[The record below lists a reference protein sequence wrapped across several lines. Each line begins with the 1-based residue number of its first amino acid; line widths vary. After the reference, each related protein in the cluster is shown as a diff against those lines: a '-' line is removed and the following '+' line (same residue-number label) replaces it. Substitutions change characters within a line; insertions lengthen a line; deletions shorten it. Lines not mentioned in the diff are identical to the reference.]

1 MNSKTSKTSDP
12 NVLILNLTEKIGVR
26 RSDKYV
32 TLSNLTKY
40 YEWKNIEK
48 NHTTMI
54 NLKYQL
60 QRGVMNLNYLMDHTV
75 YQIFKA
81 F

>member
-32 TLSNLTKY
+32 ALSNLTKY
-40 YEWKNIEK
+40 YAWKNIEK

>member
-12 NVLILNLTEKIGVR
+12 NVLILNLAEKIGVR

-32 TLSNLTKY
+32 ALSNLTKY
-40 YEWKNIEK
+40 YAWKNIEK

-60 QRGVMNLNYLMDHTV
+60 QCGVMNLNYLMDHTV